1 MFRRRDFIKF
11 GGVGA
16 GIASLGINPVFA
28 NQDTSPEKSVV
39 WVWLGGGATQFE
51 TFHAPTDNVP
61 QEYKPVS
68 GLLHDS
74 KSGIALGGL
83 WEKLYKN
90 TDKLNVV
97 NSFTHK
103 DSSHRQ
109 GTHWVMT
116 GQYNPD
122 RPNTARAKYPSHGSV
137 VSAVFGENNP
147 YNGLP
152 TYVKT
157 GTISGEEPAWLGG
170 AYKPFD
176 PSNKDNLTPRIQEER
191 FNTRGSLIE
200 GLSKVNIASP
210 GAKSVDRYRE
220 QAYDVI
226 LGSAKKAFNVD
237 AENENTKER
246 YGSSDIGKNLL
257 LARRLVEYGTRF
269 VTIHYGGWDM
279 HSNIKKSLE
288 SRVPAADL
296 AISAFIE
303 DIYQRGLNEKVLL
316 VVTGEFGRTKLNNNG
331 GRDHWPSIS
340 PLLLSGGN
348 YQTGRV
354 IGKADKSYSPT
365 ESPVTPIDLAAL
377 LFDHYGIDK
386 GTQRTDN
393 GGRPRYL
400 LEGEGKVFL

>member
-1 MFRRRDFIKF
+1 M
-11 GGVGA
+11 
-16 GIASLGINPVFA
+16 
-28 NQDTSPEKSVV
+28 
-39 WVWLGGGATQFE
+39 
-51 TFHAPTDNVP
+51 
-61 QEYKPVS
+61 
-68 GLLHDS
+68 
-74 KSGIALGGL
+74 
-83 WEKLYKN
+83 
-90 TDKLNVV
+90 
-97 NSFTHK
+97 
-103 DSSHRQ
+103 
-109 GTHWVMT
+109 
-116 GQYNPD
+116 
-122 RPNTARAKYPSHGSV
+122 AKYPSHGSV

-176 PSNKDNLTPRIQEER
+176 PSNKDNLTPRIEEDR

-377 LFDHYGIDK
+377 LFDHYEIDK
-386 GTQRTDN
+386 GTQRIDN

>member
-1 MFRRRDFIKF
+1 MFHRRDFIKF

-16 GIASLGINPVFA
+16 GVSSLGINPLFA
-28 NQDTSPEKSVV
+28 EQETNPEKSVV
-39 WVWLGGGATQFE
+39 WIWLSGGASQFE
-51 TFHAPTDNVP
+51 TFHAPTADTP
-61 QEYKPVS
+61 EEYRPVS

-83 WEKLYKN
+83 WKNLYTH
-90 TDKLNVV
+90 TDKLNVI

-116 GQYNPD
+116 GQYNAD
-122 RPNTARAKYPSHGSV
+122 RPNTSMSKYPSYGSI
-137 VSAVFGENNP
+137 VSSVFGENNP
-147 YNGLP
+147 HNGLP

-170 AYKPFD
+170 AYKAFD
-176 PSNKDNLTPRIQEER
+176 PSNKDNLSPKVQEER
-191 FNTRGSLIE
+191 FNTRGTLIQ
-200 GLSKVNIASP
+200 GLSQANISSP

-226 LGSAKKAFNVD
+226 LGSAKKAFDSD
-237 AENENTKER
+237 AESQKTKDR
-246 YGSSDIGKNLL
+246 YGDSDIGKNLL

-269 VTIHYGGWDM
+269 VTINYGGWDM
-279 HSNIKKSLE
+279 HSNIKKALE
-288 SRVPAADL
+288 SRVPPADL

-316 VVTGEFGRTKLNNNG
+316 VVTGEFGRTKLNANG

-348 YQTGRV
+348 YQAGRT

-365 ESPVTPIDLAAL
+365 ENPVTPIDLAAL
-377 LFDHYGIDK
+377 MFDHYGIDK
-386 GTQRTDN
+386 ELQRVDN